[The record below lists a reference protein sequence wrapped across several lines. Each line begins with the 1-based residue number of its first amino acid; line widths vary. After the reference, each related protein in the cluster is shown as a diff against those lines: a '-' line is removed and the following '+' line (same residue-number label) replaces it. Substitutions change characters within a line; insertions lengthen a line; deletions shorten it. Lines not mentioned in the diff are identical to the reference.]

1 LINKTLKGRNFV
13 FATLALMISGSTLF
27 TRPTDAAETAPSG
40 KQQSTVL
47 KGGVTTF
54 GVLTEQLQSDIGL
67 NCKRDGAGAVMIG
80 KVQAGREAYYAGIQE
95 GDKILSARIEG
106 KELQIGLQRD
116 GHVFLAKL
124 KVLGAGQ
131 TIAAKVTQAA
141 PAPIQPLLA
150 ANAPI
155 NMLQLTEDQNQL
167 IQSYAVEP
175 RRMQQLA
182 HYNFQIIMDRSLSM
196 QARDCPLQLS
206 RWDWCGAQA
215 AQIAKGLEPFVSNGL
230 TLIPFNHGFDIY
242 ENATPHNIID
252 VFNDHGFKLGTYL
265 YEPLANR
272 FDEFFKNTDPKR
284 KPLLLVVITD
294 GEPWPNPQPEMV
306 KAELVNAS
314 QRMTNPDE
322 LIVVFL
328 QIGDNDKHG
337 RDYLVDLG
345 GNLMGQGGKFQYIH
359 TRTFDELKQTGLA
372 NAIVSTVE
380 QYAPRDL
387 IAPKESKPEAK
398 NNKVKAKNAVR

>member
-1 LINKTLKGRNFV
+1 M
-13 FATLALMISGSTLF
+13 AALALIVCSSTSGKY
-27 TRPTDAAETAPSG
+27 PNGIAAAAESTT
-40 KQQSTVL
+40 KQQTTIL

-54 GVLTEQLQSDIGL
+54 GVLTEQLQADIGL
-67 NCKRDGAGAVMIG
+67 TCKRDNAGAIQVG
-80 KVQAGREAYYAGIQE
+80 KVLAGREASYAGLAE
-95 GDKILSARIEG
+95 GDKILSAKIEG
-106 KELQIGLQRD
+106 KELQIGIQRD
-116 GHVFLAKL
+116 SHVFLAKL
-124 KVLGAGQ
+124 KVLAAGQ
-131 TIAAKVTQAA
+131 TLASKVTTAA
-141 PAPIQPLLA
+141 PAPIQPMLA

-155 NMLQLTEDQNQL
+155 NMLQLSEEQNRL
-167 IQSYAVEP
+167 IQGYAVEP
-175 RRMQQLA
+175 KRMQQLA
-182 HYNFQIIMDRSLSM
+182 HYDFQIIMDRSLSM
-196 QARDCPLQLS
+196 QARDCPMQLS

-230 TLIPFNHGFDIY
+230 TLIPFNHGFDVY
-242 ENATPHNIID
+242 EHATPHNIID

-272 FDEFFKNTDPKR
+272 FDEYFKNTDPKKR
-284 KPLLLVVITD
+284 PLLLVVITD

-328 QIGDNDKHG
+328 QIGDNDKQGH
-337 RDYLVDLG
+337 DYLVDLG
-345 GNLMGQGGKFQYIH
+345 GNLMGQGGKYQYIH

-380 QYAPRDL
+380 QYAPHDL
-387 IAPKESKPEAK
+387 IAPKESKSQGKIP
-398 NNKVKAKNAVR
+398 KANTKSAPR

>member
-1 LINKTLKGRNFV
+1 MNYQV
-13 FATLALMISGSTLF
+13 E
-27 TRPTDAAETAPSG
+27 AAGTTSPSQ
-40 KQQSTVL
+40 QQSTVL

-67 NCKRDGAGAVMIG
+67 NCQRDSAGAVKVG
-80 KVQAGREAYYAGIQE
+80 KVLAGREAYYAGVQE
-95 GDKILSARIEG
+95 GDKILSAKIEG

-116 GHVFLAKL
+116 NHIFLARL

-131 TIAAKVTQAA
+131 TIAAKVTQSA

-150 ANAPI
+150 ASAPT
-155 NMLQLTEDQNQL
+155 NTFQLTEDQNHL
-167 IQSYAVEP
+167 IQSYAVESK
-175 RRMQQLA
+175 RMQKLS

-196 QARDCPLQLS
+196 QTRDCPLQLS

-215 AQIAKGLEPFVSNGL
+215 AQIAKGLEPFVTNGL
-230 TLIPFNHGFDIY
+230 TLIPFNHGFDVY

-272 FDEFFKNTDPKR
+272 FDDFFTNTAPTR

-294 GEPWPNPQPEMV
+294 GVPWPAPQPEMV
-306 KAELVNAS
+306 KAELINAS

-328 QIGDNDKHG
+328 QIGDDDKYG
-337 RDYLVDLG
+337 RDYLVNLG
-345 GNLMGQGGKFQYIH
+345 GTLMGQGAKYPCIH
-359 TRTFDELKQTGLA
+359 TSTFDELKQTGLA

-387 IAPKESKPEAK
+387 IAPKESKPVTKTIQSKTK
-398 NNKVKAKNAVR
+398 NVTR

>member
-1 LINKTLKGRNFV
+1 MIVSCSALV
-13 FATLALMISGSTLF
+13 PLAIE
-27 TRPTDAAETAPSG
+27 AASPSQT
-40 KQQSTVL
+40 KSTVL

-67 NCKRDGAGAVMIG
+67 NCKRDSAGAVQIG

-95 GDKILSARIEG
+95 GDKILSAKIEG

-116 GHVFLAKL
+116 GHVFLARL

-150 ANAPI
+150 ANAPV
-155 NMLQLTEDQNQL
+155 NMFNLTEEQNQL
-167 IQSYAVEP
+167 IQSYAVAP
-175 RRMQQLA
+175 NRMQQLTQ
-182 HYNFQIIMDRSLSM
+182 YNVQIIMDRSLSM

-215 AQIAKGLEPFVSNGL
+215 AQIAKGLEPFVTNGL
-230 TLIPFNHGFDIY
+230 TLIPFNHGFDVY
-242 ENATPHNIID
+242 EKATPHNIID

-272 FDEFFKNTDPKR
+272 FDEFFKNAETRK

-294 GEPWPNPQPEMV
+294 GEPWPNPQPEQV

-314 QRMTNPDE
+314 QRMANPNE

-328 QIGDNDKHG
+328 QIGDNDQHG

-345 GNLMGQGGKFQYIH
+345 VNLTGQGARYQYVH

-380 QYAPRDL
+380 QYAPQGL
-387 IAPKESKPEAK
+387 IT
-398 NNKVKAKNAVR
+398 VKASKTVTKTINSKTKNDKQ

>member
-1 LINKTLKGRNFV
+1 LINNTVTSRNV
-13 FATLALMISGSTLF
+13 IFAALALIVSGTTF
-27 TRPTDAAETAPSG
+27 VNCPMEAAETALSG

-67 NCKRDGAGAVMIG
+67 NCKRDTAGTVQID

-95 GDKILSARIEG
+95 GDEILSARIEG
-106 KELQIGLQRD
+106 KELQIGLQRN

-141 PAPIQPLLA
+141 PVAIQPLLA
-150 ANAPI
+150 ANAPA
-155 NMLQLTEDQNQL
+155 NMLQLTEDQNHL

-175 RRMQQLA
+175 KRMQQLS

-215 AQIAKGLEPFVSNGL
+215 ALIAKSLEPFVTNGL
-230 TLIPFNHGFDIY
+230 TLIPFNHGFDVY
-242 ENATPHNIID
+242 EHATTHNIVD

-272 FDEFFKNTDPKR
+272 FDEYFKNTDPNK

-306 KAELVNAS
+306 KTELVNAS
-314 QRMTNPDE
+314 QRMTSADE

-328 QIGDNDKHG
+328 QIGDNDQNG
-337 RDYLVDLG
+337 RNYLVDLG
-345 GNLMGQGGKFQYIH
+345 SNLMGQGARYQYIH

-387 IAPKESKPEAK
+387 IVPQEPKPQAK
-398 NNKVKAKNAVR
+398 TNKVKAKTVAR